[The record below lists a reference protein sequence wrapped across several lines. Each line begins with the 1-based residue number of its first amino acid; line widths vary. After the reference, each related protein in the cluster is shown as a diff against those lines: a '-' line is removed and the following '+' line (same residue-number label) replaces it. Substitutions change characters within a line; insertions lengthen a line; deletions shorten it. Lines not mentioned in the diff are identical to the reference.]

1 VVKETGTREEEE
13 VDRPRKC
20 GKNFPRGK
28 KHQKRGEISSREDD
42 HDDDDDNTLELG
54 SERSSEGGNSNHNH
68 HHSPSNSCKELEK
81 EGRMMVLARNSIHY
95 DDYVTVGSHG
105 QDLERCLWRGS
116 HGSGHLQS
124 ETVSFLRCERQGP
137 PR

>member
-1 VVKETGTREEEE
+1 LIILGNAA
-13 VDRPRKC
+13 
-20 GKNFPRGK
+20 KNFPRGK

-42 HDDDDDNTLELG
+42 DDDDDDDNTLELG

-95 DDYVTVGSHG
+95 DDYVTVGSNG

-124 ETVSFLRCERQGP
+124 ETVSFLRRERQAP
-137 PR
+137 PPMILMMTSKSR